1 MTEWDLAEARRSR
14 ASRVIDV
21 REQASCAAG
30 TGARCLP
37 SPTLIRGPAVST
49 DGEVCGKPPS
59 NMFNSALAY

>member
-14 ASRVIDV
+14 VSRVIDV

-37 SPTLIRGPAVST
+37 SPIDPWTSRVHRRGGLWQTTFHYV
-49 DGEVCGKPPS
+49 E
-59 NMFNSALAY
+59 